1 MNIDLAGHAVDSAL
15 EAVDRTGRRNDD
27 RTGLDLECVPFD
39 GELRHPLLDDECL
52 LIRMP
57 VRGRT
62 LTATTAD
69 DEEGDVRAVFPA
81 DEERRCLVERDVF
94 DADDRHDTSL
104 SRKA

>member
-1 MNIDLAGHAVDSAL
+1 
-15 EAVDRTGRRNDD
+15 
-27 RTGLDLECVPFD
+27 
-39 GELRHPLLDDECL
+39 
-52 LIRMP
+52 MP

-81 DEERRCLVERDVF
+81 DEERSCLVERDVF